1 MYDLERFLKAQ
12 ERDYAYALKEIRA
25 GKKRSHWIWYVFPQ
39 LRGLGRSERSYYYGL
54 DGINEAK
61 VYYEHSLLRERLLE
75 ITQSLL
81 ELESNDP
88 VEILGETD
96 AIKVCSCMTLFTS
109 IAEKNSVFEQVLEK
123 FYGGERDKLTLQL
136 LKNYL

>member
-75 ITQSLL
+75 ITQ
-81 ELESNDP
+81 
-88 VEILGETD
+88 IL
-96 AIKVCSCMTLFTS
+96 
-109 IAEKNSVFEQVLEK
+109 
-123 FYGGERDKLTLQL
+123 RL
-136 LKNYL
+136 LKSTCRTREKQYQRLI